1 MPSLSSTFRLQFKL
15 SSQNSRVDSVI
26 ASRQRW
32 LDRAPEITAEII
44 ERCYRQIYF
53 HAMNCDRDRFLES
66 QFKSGSI
73 TVRDFIRGL
82 LLSDRFYRGYVECNS
97 NDRIVEQ
104 VIGRVLGRPVYGL
117 NETMS
122 WSIVVAEEG
131 FAAFV
136 DAILDSPEYFERFGF
151 DGIPEQVN
159 RTLPG
164 RSQGEMPIYQRLPR
178 YGESW
183 RDRLIRDGLMIS
195 VDAFNK
201 ISGPMTVSRLI
212 YEKPEGRLF
221 KLWLVFLIVLGTG
234 SVSLVLL
241 VFRQMFTI

>member
-1 MPSLSSTFRLQFKL
+1 MPFKL
-15 SSQNSRVDSVI
+15 SSQNSRVHSI
-26 ASRQRW
+26 SASRQPC
-32 LDRAPEITAEII
+32 LDRAPDLSLEII

-53 HAMNCDRDRFLES
+53 HAMSCDRDRFLES

-82 LLSDRFYRGYVECNS
+82 LLSDRFYRGYVECNG

-117 NETMS
+117 NEMKS
-122 WSIVVAEEG
+122 WSIVIAEQG
-131 FAAFV
+131 FAVFV
-136 DAILDSPEYFERFGF
+136 DAVLDSPEYFERFGN
-151 DGIPEQVN
+151 DGIPEQIN
-159 RTLPG
+159 RLLPG

-178 YGESW
+178 YGQSW

-201 ISGPMTVSRLI
+201 ISRSMTVSRLI

-221 KLWLVFLIVLGTG
+221 KLWFVFLFILGVG